1 MARPRPGAAIQRRP
15 AGAGGSAAP
24 PAHLLA
30 QAIQHHQQGDLAAA
44 ERLYRQVLLLQP
56 HQPDALHLLGL
67 ILHLRGQSDEA
78 VALVRQALDRAP
90 RAAAMHANLGL
101 ILRDQR
107 RLDEAEAS
115 LRRALALDPT
125 AAETHNTLG
134 LVLRERG
141 DTLAALA
148 CFRAALAR
156 RPDYVE
162 AIANFAQ
169 ALVDAGAY
177 DDAVTACRHAIALRP
192 GHAEAYLALG
202 NALRGLARWEE
213 AITAYRQALA
223 LRPNAAAAW
232 NNLGIA
238 LTERGDLVAAV
249 EALQRAILFEPAN
262 PALQTNLAAT
272 LRKLGDL
279 DGALRACRLALELKP
294 DHVEAYNGLGLV
306 LADQSR
312 LAESEAAFRQALA
325 LAPDYADAHLGLA
338 LTLLLQGRLP
348 EGWAQY
354 EWRWRCPPLVHL
366 PRRFSKPLWDGSDL
380 AGRTL
385 LLHAEQG
392 FGDTLQFVR
401 FLAQAPAW
409 GGPVVLECQPPLHR
423 LLRMSFP
430 AVPLVARGEPLP
442 PFDVQAPLL
451 RVPHLLGTTLDT
463 LPAATPYLRVDAGLA
478 AAWAARLAGPPGR
491 RVGLVWSGNPDHRE
505 DHRRTLPPDYLAP
518 LLAAGAGAAP
528 PVRFFSLQKGE
539 RAARLADLQA
549 HAPVA
554 DLGPD
559 LADFADTAAALLS
572 LDLVITVDTAVAHL
586 AGALGRPVWTLLAYA
601 ADWRWLRGRDDSPWY
616 PTMRLFRQDGPGDW
630 SPVIARVAAALQAL
644 ATPDYHPHQGGAP

>member
-1 MARPRPGAAIQRRP
+1 MARPRPGAAAQRRP
-15 AGAGGSAAP
+15 AGATGGAAA

-78 VALVRQALDRAP
+78 VALVRRALDRAP

-115 LRRALALDPT
+115 LRRALALDPA

-141 DTLAALA
+141 DAPAALA

-169 ALVDAGAY
+169 ALADAGAY
-177 DDAVTACRHAIALRP
+177 DDAVTASRRAIALRP
-192 GHAEAYLALG
+192 GHADAYLALG
-202 NALRGLARWEE
+202 NALRSLARWEE
-213 AITAYRQALA
+213 AIAAYRQALA
-223 LRPNAAAAW
+223 HRPNAAAVW

-238 LTERGDLVAAV
+238 LTERGDLAAAV

-262 PALQTNLAAT
+262 PALHTNLAAA

-279 DGALRACRLALELKP
+279 DGTIRACRRALALKP
-294 DHVEAYNGLGLV
+294 DHAEAYNGLGLA

-354 EWRWRCPPLVHL
+354 EWRWRCPPLAHL
-366 PRRFSKPLWDGSDL
+366 PRRFPEPLWDGGDL

-401 FLAQAPAW
+401 FLARAPAW
-409 GGPVVLECQPPLHR
+409 GGPVALECQPPLHR

-451 RVPHLLGTTLDT
+451 RVPYLLGTTLDT

-505 DHRRTLPPDYLAP
+505 DRHRTLPPAYLAP

-644 ATPDYHPHQGGAP
+644 ATPDYHPHQGGTP

>member
-1 MARPRPGAAIQRRP
+1 MSRHRPAPAAIAR
-15 AGAGGSAAP
+15 AAVP
-24 PAHLLA
+24 PVAHLLA
-30 QAIQHHQQGDLAAA
+30 QAIQLHQHGDLAAA
-44 ERLYRQVLLLQP
+44 ERLYRQVLHRQP
-56 HQPDALHLLGL
+56 RQPDALHLLGL
-67 ILHLRGQSDEA
+67 ILHLRGQSDA
-78 VALVRQALDRAP
+78 AIALVQQALDLAP

-101 ILRDQR
+101 ILRDQH

-125 AAETHNTLG
+125 PAETHNTLG

-141 DTLAALA
+141 DVHAALA
-148 CFRAALAR
+148 CFRAALAC

-169 ALVDAGAY
+169 TLVDIGAY
-177 DDAVTACRHAIALRP
+177 DDAVTASQHAIALRP
-192 GHAEAYLALG
+192 GHVDAYLALG

-213 AITAYRQALA
+213 AIAAYRQALA
-223 LRPNAAAAW
+223 RQPNAAAAW

-262 PALQTNLAAT
+262 PVLQTNLAAA

-279 DGALRACRLALELKP
+279 DGALRACQRALELKP

-306 LADQSR
+306 LADQSQ

-354 EWRWRCPPLVHL
+354 EWRWRCPPLAQL
-366 PRRFSKPLWDGSDL
+366 PRRFAEPLWDGGDL

-401 FLAQAPAW
+401 FLAQAPGW

-423 LLRMSFP
+423 LLQMSFP

-451 RVPHLLGTTLDT
+451 RVPYLLGTSLDT
-463 LPAATPYLRVDAGLA
+463 LPAAIPYLRVETGLA
-478 AAWAARLAGPPGR
+478 TAWAERLAGVPGW

-505 DHRRTLPPDYLAP
+505 DRHRTLPPDYLAP
-518 LLAAGAGAAP
+518 VLAAGAGASP

-539 RAARLADLQA
+539 RAGRLADLQA
-549 HAPVA
+549 HAPVV
-554 DLGPD
+554 DLGSD
-559 LADFADTAAALLS
+559 LTDFAETAAALLS

-616 PTMRLFRQDGPGDW
+616 PTMRLFRQTSPGDW
-630 SPVIARVAAALQAL
+630 SPVIARVAASLRAL
-644 ATPDYHPHQGGAP
+644 AHHPHQGDIL